1 MPSVKTVVALG
12 LAGVMLA
19 GCQSGPKQGV
29 GQVAGGVTGALIGS
43 QFGSGSGKLAATA
56 LGAVIGTMIGGEI
69 GRRLD
74 EADQR
79 ALYDAQYRAL
89 EYGNP
94 GAPVG
99 WKNASSGHYG
109 EVVPGQ
115 GYKVNAHD
123 CRDYTHTIY
132 IGGQPEVA
140 RGTACRQ
147 PDGTWKPIS

>member
-1 MPSVKTVVALG
+1 MSAVRSAVVIG
-12 LAGVMLA
+12 LAGLLIA
-19 GCQSGPKQGV
+19 GCQTGPKQGF

-43 QFGSGSGKLAATA
+43 QFGSGSGRLAATA
-56 LGAVIGTMIGGEI
+56 LGAVVGTMIGGSI
-69 GRRLD
+69 GRQLD

-94 GAPVG
+94 GRPVAWRNPG
-99 WKNASSGHYG
+99 SGHYG
-109 EVVPGQ
+109 EVVPGP
-115 GYKVNAHD
+115 GYKVNAYD

-132 IGGQPEVA
+132 ISGQPQVA

-147 PDGTWKPIS
+147 PDGTWKPVS